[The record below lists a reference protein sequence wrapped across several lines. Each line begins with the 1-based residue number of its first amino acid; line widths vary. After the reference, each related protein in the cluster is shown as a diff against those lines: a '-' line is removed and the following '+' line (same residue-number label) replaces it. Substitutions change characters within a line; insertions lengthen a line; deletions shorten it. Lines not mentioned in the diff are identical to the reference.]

1 MASSSSSSIG
11 HRRPRLAD
19 EQEQTPP
26 AQVPRREGK
35 TEEEEEEEEARDWA
49 ALPVDAL
56 LVVFGRLDGVDIL
69 MGAGHVCQPWR
80 RATREE
86 PDLWRRVHMRRRAG
100 IAYDVNIQAA
110 ARAAVRRS
118 AGRCEAFLAEDYAG
132 APMGYDD
139 DFFLFLADAAPMLKS
154 LRLVSCNK
162 VFPHM
167 INQTIRKFPLLEEL
181 ELSLYHR
188 GSIDDCLIGISEAC
202 PLLTRLRLNH
212 DRFYYLRL
220 PFLGGFCKCKS
231 TEVARMRRLRSL
243 QLFGNS
249 IRNEELPAILNGCR
263 QLETLDIRHC
273 LNVRMNDEM
282 RARFV
287 RMKTVRLPEDS
298 MEDYELRYGSPINDF
313 IYYSGVMYPD

>member
-19 EQEQTPP
+19 DHEQPLP
-26 AQVPRREGK
+26 AQVLRREGK
-35 TEEEEEEEEARDWA
+35 AEEEEETRDWA
-49 ALPVDAL
+49 ALPVDTL
-56 LVVFGRLDGVDIL
+56 LAVFGRLDDGVDIL
-69 MGAGHVCQPWR
+69 MAV
-80 RATREE
+80 
-86 PDLWRRVHMRRRAG
+86 RRVHMRRRDG
-100 IAYDVNIQAA
+100 LAYDVNIEAA

-118 AGRCEAFLAEDYAG
+118 AGRCEAFLAEDYDG

-154 LRLVSCNK
+154 LRLISCNK
-162 VFPHM
+162 VFPLM

-202 PLLTRLRLNH
+202 PHLTRLRLNH
-212 DRFYYLRL
+212 DRFYYLRM
-220 PFLGGFCKCKS
+220 PFMGGWCKCKS
-231 TEVARMRRLRSL
+231 TEVARMGRLRSL

-249 IRNEELPAILNGCR
+249 IRNEELSAILDGCR
-263 QLETLDIRHC
+263 QLESLDIRHC
-273 LNVRMNDEM
+273 LKVRMNDELL
-282 RARFV
+282 ARFARV
-287 RMKTVRLPEDS
+287 KTVRLPEAS
-298 MEDYELRYGSPINDF
+298 MEDYELPYGSPINDF

>member
-26 AQVPRREGK
+26 AQVPRRQGK
-35 TEEEEEEEEARDWA
+35 AEEEEEETRDWTE
-49 ALPVDAL
+49 LPVDAL
-56 LVVFGRLDGVDIL
+56 LAVFGKLDGVDIL
-69 MGAGHVCQPWR
+69 MGAGHVCRPWR

-86 PDLWRRVHMRRRAG
+86 PELWRRVHMRRRARL
-100 IAYDVNIQAA
+100 AYDVDIEAA
-110 ARAAVRRS
+110 ARTAVRRS
-118 AGRCEAFLAEDYAG
+118 AGRCEALLAEDYDG

-154 LRLVSCNK
+154 LRLISCNK
-162 VFPHM
+162 VFPQM

-202 PLLTRLRLNH
+202 PLLTCLRLNH
-212 DRFYYLRL
+212 DRFYYLRM
-220 PFLGGFCKCKS
+220 PFMGGWCKCKS

-249 IRNEELPAILNGCR
+249 IRNEELSAILDGCR
-263 QLETLDIRHC
+263 QLESLDIRHC
-273 LNVRMNDEM
+273 LKVRMNDEM
-282 RARFV
+282 RARFARV
-287 RMKTVRLPEDS
+287 KTVRLPEDS
-298 MEDYELRYGSPINDF
+298 MEDYELPYGSPINDF